1 MPWKYADLYYIAQME
16 SLTPQIISI
25 TIIVNHLIKADCEAK
40 KWGIRV
46 KLLEIYHIFFFIIGK
61 LILDNVNLLEINHI
75 FFLLHNC

>member
-1 MPWKYADLYYIAQME
+1 VPWKYADLYYIAQME

-46 KLLEIYHIFFFIIGK
+46 KLLEFITFFSS
-61 LILDNVNLLEINHI
+61 
-75 FFLLHNC
+75 